1 MSRLITDLQAILS
14 QLTAEYSR
22 LLQQLEHQ
30 HVAMKKFNLGAM
42 ADLMPLQECTR
53 LRIGELEHKRRTI
66 MRQLTATLKLPQEP
80 RLTKIAELFPS
91 YAPALLKARNDLR
104 DLAAKISHRSH
115 GSGRLASAV
124 LGHLNTV
131 LRILAGAAQ
140 RAGLYTRRGIPSV
153 AERIGVMDAV
163 G

>member
-14 QLTAEYSR
+14 QLTVEYAR
-22 LLQQLEHQ
+22 LLQQLEKQ
-30 HVAMKKFNLGAM
+30 HVAMKKFDLAAM
-42 ADLMPLQECTR
+42 ADLMGLQESTR
-53 LRIGELEHKRRTI
+53 LRIGDLENKRRMI

-80 RLTKIAELFPS
+80 RLTKIAELFPP

-104 DLAAKISHRSH
+104 DLAAKISQRTH

-131 LRILAGAAQ
+131 LRILAGAVQ

-153 AERIGVMDAV
+153 AERVGVMDAV